1 MQDISMEQEIMDEK
15 DSALTIITEES
26 SVTPKKKEVEPE
38 TSHECPG

>member
-26 SVTPKKKEVEPE
+26 SVTPKKEVEPE